1 MIIVSLPPTLH
12 YFITAFH
19 RFSTGIHYVF
29 WLGGDQRSP
38 FLVSVLFIFTNTT
51 MNTSVIY
58 QPLRPITS
66 LGNLRNDRTD
76 SSNVT
81 VDHYRSDS
89 DSRYNRWCEMYDH
102 N

>member
-1 MIIVSLPPTLH
+1 M
-12 YFITAFH
+12 
-19 RFSTGIHYVF
+19 
-29 WLGGDQRSP
+29 
-38 FLVSVLFIFTNTT
+38 TT
-51 MNTSVIY
+51 SSVIY
-58 QPLRPITS
+58 QPVRKITS

-89 DSRYNRWCEMYDH
+89 DSRYNRWVEMYGH